1 MTSDRVTLTV
11 TDGIADVRLNR
22 PDKLNAMDE
31 IQFRAVADTIAR
43 IEARRDIRCV
53 VLSGEGRAFCVGI
66 DLQRL
71 SSSPALRGL
80 VREDRLRELVRPPG
94 SDLSPMLPMI
104 PARPRWN
111 WRALLPGQ
119 VRMRCAQPSGCS
131 ICPGR
136 RATRTSCW
144 RNRGNRSACL
154 HRTATAKRCA
164 TVRKAGL
171 RCIAI
176 DGPCRVRQ
184 ALMTMKPLQ

>member
-80 VREDRLRELVRPPG
+80 VREDRLRELV
-94 SDLSPMLPMI
+94 LT
-104 PARPRWN
+104 
-111 WRALLPGQ
+111 
-119 VRMRCAQPSGCS
+119 
-131 ICPGR
+131 GR
-136 RATRTSCW
+136 RVEASEAARIGLVTDVADDPRAAAMELA
-144 RNRGNRSACL
+144 RSIAGSSPDAV
-154 HRTATAKRCA
+154 RAAKRLFNLPWQTCDADVLLEESREQERLLASDSHREAVCA
-164 TVRKAGL
+164 GQEGRA
-171 RCIAI
+171 
-176 DGPCRVRQ
+176 
-184 ALMTMKPLQ
+184 PLYRD